1 MTSSM
6 GRTHLPQIRG
16 NRSNHSANKHRCQL
30 ERPHFNLGRSL
41 IVAVDRQPPRDPN
54 LTNSSHMPAK
64 LPSRSLGDKTNVDSF
79 KLYAV
84 NASQFGVRY
93 PETFVLFE
101 NRRGVRTE
109 FCADRSSLQ
118 LWICPLAGK
127 SQDHRDRNWSNRDD
141 HTCIFDRIRLPGLTF
156 EGFQRCDYD
165 PFHCVLH
172 YAGQTLHLAQIY
184 DQPAVLVWFEQGG
197 KVDLKVYGA
206 PVERTAHGFV
216 VDRVSRGREFQ
227 FAAFLSAGDGSFQH
241 QQTLGEARSIYARA
255 NLAPGQFLLLGGEL
269 CSETPAEVLRPFATE
284 PVDAILAGNE
294 RKIAAALRT
303 GHFRLTG
310 YEDMQELLDRNRRI
324 ALSLQT
330 FEGPMRTCSQFI
342 YYLIW
347 VRDAAVNSLYLSST
361 GWLEPLRQNLAA
373 TLANPSVS
381 EIEPRGRFFGQMLA
395 GPITKRQEDG
405 VFYVVW
411 QAFAYWM
418 QSGERTFCQGEH
430 LTLMQEAMDWLE
442 RYCFD
447 PDLGLFG
454 RFYKSETPL
463 PGSQDD
469 GADNACGAPTEPS
482 DVSWN
487 GRQVTQSFD
496 LYNIMFYNAWLFLAA
511 MEEADGQEEAATR
524 RRQQADELLQRI
536 EPFFDRED
544 FMPSYGALRLDDGSI
559 VQDEPYGIAES
570 SYRGA
575 LSIPWLQPHRP
586 EQYHQIREQL
596 LTDVQYDPEGC
607 LVKSILVSL
616 AAMDTA
622 LHDENRIMDMLQY
635 LVPQSIRPGKYLPM
649 PYTIPEVV
657 DVEDGHPFRDVR
669 PIIYSSAPWMAV
681 VTGFGLRRLACGFAV
696 RPTKF
701 LSGIEAFSYRGKE
714 LALSFANCDPAA
726 AGHRLTINGKPFTH
740 TWQIPLSAISQEQN
754 ELRLERS
761 DEADRN
767 LLIESTLLLE
777 DYQESGPGLPAY
789 EFRAFGH
796 NVLCLKNLVSEYT
809 LTNAEGQVVECARQ
823 DFKGLS
829 WLQFSGSGRHTL
841 HLQHP

>member
-1 MTSSM
+1 MTNPSSQKS
-6 GRTHLPQIRG
+6 PQ
-16 NRSNHSANKHRCQL
+16 
-30 ERPHFNLGRSL
+30 
-41 IVAVDRQPPRDPN
+41 
-54 LTNSSHMPAK
+54 
-64 LPSRSLGDKTNVDSF
+64 RSLGDKTNVDSF

-109 FCADRSSLQ
+109 FCVDRSSLQ
-118 LWICPLAGK
+118 LWISPLAGK
-127 SQDHRDRNWSNRDD
+127 SDDYRDRNWSNRDD
-141 HTCIFDRIRLPGLTF
+141 HTAIFDRIRVPGLSL
-156 EGFQRCDYD
+156 EAFQKCDFD

-172 YAGQTLHLAQIY
+172 YGEQKLHLAQIY
-184 DQPAVLVWFEQGG
+184 DQPAVLLWFEQGG
-197 KVDLKVYGA
+197 KVDFKVLGT
-206 PVERTAHGFV
+206 PEQRTKEAFV
-216 VDRVSRGREFQ
+216 VRRDSRGRDFQ
-227 FAAFLSAGDGSFQH
+227 FAAMLAPGVGSFQH
-241 QQTLGEARSIYARA
+241 QQTLDEARSVYARA
-255 NLAPGQFLLLGGEL
+255 NLAPGQVLLIAGEL
-269 CSETPAEVLRPFATE
+269 CSEEPASVLRPYLQQ
-284 PVDAILAGNE
+284 PLAGLLADNE
-294 RKIAAALRT
+294 RMVEAALHT
-303 GHFRLTG
+303 GQFRLKG
-310 YEDMQELLDRNRRI
+310 RPEMQELLERNRRI

-347 VRDAAVNSLYLSST
+347 IRDAAVNSLYLSST

-373 TLANPSVS
+373 TLANPSFS

-405 VFYVVW
+405 VFYVIW

-418 QSGERTFCQGEH
+418 QSGDRTCCQGER
-430 LTLMQEAMDWLE
+430 LAVMQEAMDWLE

-447 PDLGLFG
+447 AELGLFG

-463 PGSQDD
+463 SGSIDD

-511 MEEADGQEEAATR
+511 MEAADGQAESAAKHR
-524 RRQQADELLQRI
+524 EQADRLLERI
-536 EPFFDRED
+536 EPFFERED
-544 FMPSYGALRLDDGSI
+544 FMPSYGSLRLDDSSV

-575 LSIPWLQPHRP
+575 LAIPWLQPHRP
-586 EQYHQIREQL
+586 QQYYHIREQL
-596 LTDVQYDPEGC
+596 LADVKYDPEGC

-622 LHDENRIMDMLQY
+622 LHDEDPLMEMLEY
-635 LVPQSIRPGKYLPM
+635 LVPQSVRPGKYLPM

-681 VTGFGLRRLACGFAV
+681 VVGFGLRRLACGFAV

-701 LSGIEAFSYRGKE
+701 LDEIKAFSYRGKE
-714 LALSFANCDPAA
+714 LAVKFCQCEPKAD
-726 AGHRLTINGKPFTH
+726 GHRLTINGEPLRR
-740 TWQIPLSAISQEQN
+740 TWQIPLSALSKNQN
-754 ELRLERS
+754 ELQLERVP
-761 DEADRN
+761 EADEN
-767 LLIESTLLLE
+767 LLIDSTLLLE
-777 DYQESGPGLPAY
+777 NYREAPNGTTDYTVE
-789 EFRAFGH
+789 AFGH
-796 NVLCLKNLVSEYT
+796 NVVCFKHLSGRVAVEDAAGKP
-809 LTNAEGQVVECARQ
+809 VECRRD
-823 DFKGLS
+823 DFRGLS
-829 WLQFSGSGRHTL
+829 WLHFAGVGRIQL
-841 HLQHP
+841 RVD